1 MILDGISAS
10 QHIDSSGEV
19 LDIKNHDISDLEEG
33 RGVLNFEH
41 NNDSPDDIIGS
52 IIFAKKIMEKSD
64 CDNDRERMYWDA
76 CGTPFVYIKAELFD
90 NEEHP
95 GAVAAAAMVRYY
107 HKRNQ
112 KILAGFSI
120 EGSTLER
127 EDNYLKRSV
136 GRRVALTLRPCN
148 KSAIS
153 GVYSDEPE
161 NTEIKKF
168 MTLSD
173 NPNVKTVEIDTL
185 LFDEIEKAEKTES
198 NLLSELKKSIIE
210 LNKTLTA
217 GGYDVAPSQL
227 TGGSALQTEHNATKK
242 QRGLSKELKEKLKRV
257 ASEWD
262 GKKPLR
268 DKVKAAMPE
277 VSDYYVDHFTELAEE
292 LSLKKGLPQP
302 IRIDSFHSW
311 DHEANEA
318 QKRLISGLYLDP
330 EEIKPGPVKND
341 EGNLVVIKYPDL
353 ESPSNPCPACL
364 ASMYYRLAS
373 EYFGLGDNVP
383 VTTHFTHKSLNGGS
397 KNIQAQAFIQ
407 GVHTPGSI
415 GWLKTLETAKANGTL
430 HKLAIMDMILGA
442 DINRCFTNMLGKD
455 GNIINIDNG
464 DSFQYS
470 AAPQYY
476 PPHYTDYKDP
486 EGNTEE
492 GIGNEFLH
500 AETLK
505 WLTGLDIKELVSK
518 MLNSGATKKQATIAA
533 KRLKLL
539 QKVASGK
546 TFYGIHDIIYPKSNE
561 GEQ

>member
-10 QHIDSSGEV
+10 QHLDSSGEV
-19 LDIKNHDISDLEEG
+19 LDIKNHDITDLEEG

-64 CDNDRERMYWDA
+64 CDNDRELMYWDA

-90 NEEHP
+90 NEDHP

-127 EDNYLKRSV
+127 EENYLKRSV

-161 NTEIKKF
+161 SPEIRKF
-168 MTLSD
+168 MSLGD
-173 NPNVKTVEIDTL
+173 NSNIKTVEVDTL
-185 LFDEIEKAEKTES
+185 LFDEIEKTEKTELT
-198 NLLSELKKSIIE
+198 LLDELKNSIAT

-227 TGGSALQTEHNATKK
+227 TGGSALQTEHKTKK
-242 QRGLSKELKEKLKRV
+242 QKGLSKELKEKLKRV
-257 ASEWD
+257 ASSWD

-268 DKVKAAMPE
+268 EKIKDAMPE
-277 VSDYYVDHFTELAEE
+277 VSDYYIDHFTELAEE

-302 IRIDSFHSW
+302 IRIDPFHSW

-318 QKRLISGLYLDP
+318 QRRLISGLYLHP
-330 EEIKPGPVKND
+330 EDIKPGPVRND
-341 EGNLVVIKYPDL
+341 EGNLVIIKYPNP
-353 ESPSNPCPACL
+353 EAPASPCPACL
-364 ASMYYRLAS
+364 ASMYYKLAS

-383 VTTHFTHKSLNGGS
+383 VTTHFTHKSLRGGS
-397 KNIQAQAFIQ
+397 KNIQAQELIKGAFL
-407 GVHTPGSI
+407 PGSA
-415 GWLKTLETAKANGTL
+415 GWIKTMETARSNGTL
-430 HKLAIMDMILGA
+430 HKLSLMDIILGA
-442 DINRCFTNMLGKD
+442 DENRCFTNMLGKD
-455 GNIINIDNG
+455 GNVINIDN
-464 DSFQYS
+464 DCSFNYDVEVQS
-470 AAPQYY
+470 Y
-476 PPHYTDYKDP
+476 PSCYIDYKDP

-492 GIGNEFLH
+492 GIGNDFLH
-500 AETLK
+500 ADALN
-505 WLTGLDIKELVSK
+505 WLANLDAKELVGK
-518 MLNSGATKKQATIAA
+518 MLNSGATRKQATMAT
-533 KRLKLL
+533 KRLKII
-539 QKVASGK
+539 QKNATGK
-546 TFYGIHDIIYPKSNE
+546 TFCNIHDIIYPKLNE